1 MGGGHAP
8 LRNGGGVTLPSAMG
22 GDLFRKRRHS
32 CAPPGG
38 PWEGPT
44 MAIRVVSEA
53 AWKNLQQAFGV
64 VPLPTAGARV
74 VPSFQCDPS
83 STW

>member
-1 MGGGHAP
+1 MGGGIFFEREGIP
-8 LRNGGGVTLPSAMG
+8 V
-22 GDLFRKRRHS
+22 
-32 CAPPGG
+32 PPPRGGG

-44 MAIRVVSEA
+44 MAIRVVSES

-64 VPLPTAGARV
+64 VALPTAGDRL